1 MDELVMCQKDTK
13 HWTNWT
19 RIRTILIIQNN
30 AIQHSQHV
38 LHLQVTNKQVQKHAI
53 CTIFLDFLTNWIRS
67 FCLFVQVCRYD
78 FSFCLGFGDGEE
90 YPFDQDHGTQT
101 NGTIAKGRISFSVEN
116 HISSNSW
123 LVSPNFWKLSSSLL

>member
-1 MDELVMCQKDTK
+1 MDELVMRQRDTK

-19 RIRTILIIQNN
+19 RIRTFLIIQNN

-38 LHLQVTNKQVQKHAI
+38 LHLQVTNKQVQKTCNMHY
-53 CTIFLDFLTNWIRS
+53 LVHDFLTNWIRS

-90 YPFDQDHGTQT
+90 YPFDQDHGTQSNFT
-101 NGTIAKGRISFSVEN
+101 RSWLNIGDSYG
-116 HISSNSW
+116 ISSNSW
-123 LVSPNFWKLSSSLL
+123 LVSPNFRKLSSSLL